1 MWGIYMAVKN
11 NGGSPEGAEMNRLIE
26 TLRGIIGA
34 LNAHGLGSAGDSIP
48 VSLARL
54 ETRLDHLEK
63 TLANNQRL
71 LMGLVVSVVTL
82 VIKMVIEGVF
92 LK

>member
-1 MWGIYMAVKN
+1 MTAKN
-11 NGGSPEGAEMNRLIE
+11 TDGAEMDRLID

-34 LNAHGLGSAGDSIP
+34 LNAYGLGADNSLP
-48 VSLARL
+48 VALARL
-54 ETRLDHLEK
+54 EVRLDHLEK
-63 TLANNQRL
+63 TMSNNQRL

-82 VIKMVIEGVF
+82 VLKMVIEGVF

>member
-1 MWGIYMAVKN
+1 MPVKN
-11 NGGSPEGAEMNRLIE
+11 NTGSSEGAEMDRLID

-34 LNAHGLGSAGDSIP
+34 LNAHGLGTGDSIP

-63 TLANNQRL
+63 AMSNNHKL
-71 LMGLVVSVVTL
+71 LMGLLISVVTL
-82 VIKMVIEGVF
+82 VIKVVVEGVF
-92 LK
+92 SK

>member
-1 MWGIYMAVKN
+1 MAAKN
-11 NGGSPEGAEMNRLIE
+11 NMGSPEGAEMDRLIE

-34 LNAHGLGSAGDSIP
+34 LNAHGLGAENSLP
-48 VSLARL
+48 VALARL
-54 ETRLDHLEK
+54 EVRLDHLEK
-63 TLANNQRL
+63 AMSNNQRL
-71 LMGLVVSVVTL
+71 LMGLVVSVITL